1 MMSTA
6 VMVGEITASDWA
18 NDAGSPGS
26 WFAGRNPCILFMAE
40 ASFVPALVVIVSPL
54 SGCSNG

>member
-18 NDAGSPGS
+18 NSAGSPS
-26 WFAGRNPCILFMAE
+26 ALGRNPCILFMAE